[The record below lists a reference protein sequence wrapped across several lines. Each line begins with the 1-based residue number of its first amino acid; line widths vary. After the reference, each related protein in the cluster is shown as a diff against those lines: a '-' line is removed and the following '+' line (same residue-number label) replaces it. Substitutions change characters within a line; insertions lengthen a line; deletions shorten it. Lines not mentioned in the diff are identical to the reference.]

1 MQSQPPGGNRVWREN
16 QVWEEPTEEEIAY
29 MAQREALEEEERAE
43 VDAYVEAKDFP
54 EYQEEWEKYM
64 QRRMGTLH
72 HEADVR
78 HDAA

>member
-1 MQSQPPGGNRVWREN
+1 
-16 QVWEEPTEEEIAY
+16 